1 MIAFFSR
8 KSNNYLYDEFI
19 TFDQAIVTDT
29 KVLNLPL
36 VVDTEFVDCSAN
48 IFEHS
53 REFIPSKTLTV
64 QVKHIHEREGRI
76 YSHPDSENIASHP
89 LLTQECIALDY
100 LKSNGFDIEVQHYDA
115 KLEVNQKVKEL
126 HIHLFAHFAL
136 AELFRIF
143 RGRLREQIEKMILLR
158 AGKHEITHGRRLQT
172 ANNLRPN
179 HAQTWVSFDKC
190 LVRING
196 HLFKLHLTIWDTIA
210 ILGNQ
215 SLEKLAKLGNYKMEF
230 KSSLSDSDKERMD
243 LVYTNRLEEFNSYA
257 LGDLCVYDILQ
268 GVYENIRSII
278 EEIGLLEYWKE
289 GETMRFTIGATV
301 AKIFEGAL
309 MKQMKIKDIKT
320 LRFLTEFGTSEEI
333 KKNNTTAKFLAKVD
347 GGRCRNNRPTD
358 VSVNSLICD
367 IDINGCYGNGL
378 RNQSYPLGRPI
389 IIDYKINSERNE
401 YESLGSFLKK
411 YRRELVPGLWQMRVS
426 LKEGYTLKYPQDFLQ
441 SWIPPKNLDNLAT
454 DTELEATEWWT
465 EGNIGINK
473 IFTHEVHLA
482 VITHDILQWIEHT
495 CGKQQCAELMN
506 NLMVVCAQFY
516 PSSCKV
522 SSVDEVLEANAKHKG
537 KNTTEVE
544 GKRKKTKVSIEQEC
558 HTWCEVN
565 IGKLLVDRLLTTR
578 KNYNK
583 DIPEEKIFNELYK
596 LLINTIYGD
605 QVSPYFEIGNTCVGN
620 NITARARCLAWYM
633 EKGLHG
639 FQTITDGCGFELN
652 KVVYPDN
659 GRITAT
665 TVFNAYAK
673 GAHDGNFIYKPLE
686 DNEITVDDWVW
697 DEENKKYKACLMQN
711 NAPLSYDDIGEMA
724 MKHLQAIFPKEI
736 DVLQK
741 ETATLKRGV
750 QKGQFTLEVK
760 SIVNGASFHGS
771 ANYIF
776 SQENDYYLTAKMR
789 SYRAKKHKAIAL
801 VGDALKIISNEYEPA
816 NDFLKNLHQQPR
828 SVTRGEVFLDKSILK
843 PSTYRQHF
851 DSRYESSPVFPGC
864 GIERA
869 RLLRE
874 FSLNQY
880 TFQSLKQYKAWVREW
895 ETLLYSVGQSYEI
908 FFLNDDGSVDVESM
922 VKRIDERIRTG
933 KEGWFKRGGVR
944 KYLESISDSLKNHT
958 NIKTLETL
966 RSALND
972 CYGFEVSLDEEFS
985 ICDDYIEI
993 EYCDN

>member
-1 MIAFFSR
+1 MITLFSR
-8 KSNNYLYDEFI
+8 KANNYQYDEFI
-19 TFDQAIVTDT
+19 SFNQAIVTDT
-29 KVLNLPL
+29 NVLNLPL
-36 VVDTEFVDCSAN
+36 VVDTEFVDCTAN
-48 IFEHS
+48 IIEYPRTFTAN
-53 REFIPSKTLTV
+53 KTLTV
-64 QVKHIHEREGRI
+64 QIKHINEIGGQI
-76 YSHPDSENIASHP
+76 FSHPDSENIANHP
-89 LLTQECIALDY
+89 VLNQECIALDY
-100 LKSNGFDIEVQHYDA
+100 LKSKGFDIEVMHFDS
-115 KLEVNQKVKEL
+115 KLETNKQVKEL

-143 RGRLREQIEKMILLR
+143 RGELRKRVEKMVLLR

-172 ANNLRPN
+172 ANSLRPN

-190 LVRING
+190 LVKING
-196 HLFKLHLTIWDTIA
+196 HLFKLRLTIWDTIA

-230 KSSLSDSDKERMD
+230 KSTLSESDKERMD

-268 GVYENIRSII
+268 GVYDNIRSII
-278 EEIGLLEYWKE
+278 GEIGLEEYWKE

-309 MKQMKIKDIKT
+309 MKHMKIKDIKT
-320 LRFLTEFGTSEEI
+320 LRFLTQFGTSEEI
-333 KKNNTTAKFLAKVD
+333 KKNNTTAKYLAKVD

-411 YRRELVPGLWQMRVS
+411 YRKELVPGLWQMRVS
-426 LKEGYTLKYPQDFLQ
+426 LKEGYELKYPQDFLQ
-441 SWIPPKNLDNLAT
+441 SWIPPKNLDNLVT

-473 IFTHEVHLA
+473 IFTHEVRLA
-482 VITHDILQWIEHT
+482 IITHDILQWIEYS

-506 NLMVVCAQFY
+506 NLMVISAEFY
-516 PSSCKV
+516 PFSSKV
-522 SSVDEVLEANAKHKG
+522 SNVNDVLEAHAKHKG
-537 KNTTEVE
+537 KNTTEIE

-558 HTWCEVN
+558 HAWCEVN
-565 IGKLLVDRLLTTR
+565 IGALLVNTLLKVR
-578 KNYNK
+578 KTYSK
-583 DIPEEKIFNELYK
+583 DVPAEKIFNKLYK
-596 LLINTIYGD
+596 LIINTIYGD

-659 GRITAT
+659 GRITVS
-665 TVFNAYAK
+665 TVFNAYSK
-673 GAHDGNFIYKPLE
+673 GTNKGHFIYKQLGG
-686 DNEITVDDWVW
+686 NEITVKDWVW
-697 DEENKKYKACLMQN
+697 DEENKKYKANLIQN
-711 NAPLSYDDIGEMA
+711 DAPLSYDEIGEIA

-741 ETATLKRGV
+741 ETVNLKGEI
-750 QKGQFTLEVK
+750 QIGQFTLEVK
-760 SIVNGASFHGS
+760 SIVSGASFHGS

-776 SQENDYYLTAKMR
+776 SQNNDYYLAAKMR
-789 SYRAKKHKAIAL
+789 SYRARKHKAIAL
-801 VGDALKIISNEYEPA
+801 EGDALKIISTEYEPA
-816 NDFLKNLHQQPR
+816 SDFLRNLHQQPR
-828 SVTRGEVFLDKSILK
+828 AVTRGEVFLDKSILK

-864 GIERA
+864 GIERG
-869 RLLRE
+869 RLVRE

-895 ETLLYSVGQSYEI
+895 ETLLYTVGQSYEI
-908 FFLNDDGSVDVESM
+908 FFLNDNGSVDVESM
-922 VKRIDERIRTG
+922 VKRVDTLIRTG

-944 KYLESISDSLKNHT
+944 KYLDSISDGLKNHT
-958 NIKTLETL
+958 KIKTLETV
-966 RSALND
+966 RSALSE

-985 ICDDYIEI
+985 LCDDYIEI
-993 EYCDN
+993 E